1 MAPQHSPD
9 KVSST
14 HITGVWRPNRSSCV
28 FATLAASRSGPRP
41 TLLNEERFMSEE
53 NIVTYE
59 LENEI
64 ALVGGSSGLQ

>member
-1 MAPQHSPD
+1 
-9 KVSST
+9 
-14 HITGVWRPNRSSCV
+14 
-28 FATLAASRSGPRP
+28 
-41 TLLNEERFMSEE
+41 LNEERFMSEE